1 MAKTLPERRL
11 ILFNQSIR
19 IMLALT
25 VKYRKQ
31 DKSICIYI
39 VESKFVKLTTPTPFP
54 NNLNNFLMFTSA
66 IIQLNNLK

>member
-39 VESKFVKLTTPTPFP
+39 VESKFVKLTTPHSVSEQFE
-54 NNLNNFLMFTSA
+54 
-66 IIQLNNLK
+66 QLPYVHKCNHPT

>member
-1 MAKTLPERRL
+1 MAKTLPERRQT
-11 ILFNQSIR
+11 LFNQSIR

-39 VESKFVKLTTPTPFP
+39 VESKFVKLTPHSVSEQFEQLPYVHKCSHPT
-54 NNLNNFLMFTSA
+54 
-66 IIQLNNLK
+66 

>member
-1 MAKTLPERRL
+1 MAKTLPERRQT
-11 ILFNQSIR
+11 LFNQSFR

-39 VESKFVKLTTPTPFP
+39 VESKFVKLTPHSVSEQFEQLPYVHKCSHPT
-54 NNLNNFLMFTSA
+54 
-66 IIQLNNLK
+66 

>member
-39 VESKFVKLTTPTPFP
+39 VESKFVKLTTTHSVSEQFEQLPYVHKCNHPT
-54 NNLNNFLMFTSA
+54 
-66 IIQLNNLK
+66 